1 MSIRTFV
8 SRSLLT
14 GTLVTLASTAF
25 ARQPAA
31 LVAAQ
36 RNAEREIACEGAP
49 AQPGAGY
56 RDALVRFGVESQ
68 TATARAGGYRDAL
81 ARFGQQGV
89 TLVACTTP
97 MHGPH
102 ASASR

>member
-1 MSIRTFV
+1 MSIRTLI

-14 GTLVTLASTAF
+14 GALVTTASAAF

-31 LVAAQ
+31 LVSAQ
-36 RNAEREIACEGAP
+36 RLTEREIACEGAS
-49 AQPGAGY
+49 AEPGAGY

-68 TATARAGGYRDAL
+68 MATARAGGYRDAL

-97 MHGPH
+97 VHGPH